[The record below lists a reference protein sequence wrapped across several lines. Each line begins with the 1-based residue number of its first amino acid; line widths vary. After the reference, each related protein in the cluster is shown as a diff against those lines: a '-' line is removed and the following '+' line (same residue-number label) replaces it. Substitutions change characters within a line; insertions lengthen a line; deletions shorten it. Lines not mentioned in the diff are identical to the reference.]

1 MREEVLSFTN
11 KLPIDRE
18 TKILPLGK
26 AEFSD
31 ASEIDANLEKRKGE
45 VFYVYGYGKL
55 QSVEANKKDAIEKAK
70 GVYGLVL
77 DKYGK
82 KIWTK
87 EEHYK
92 D

>member
-1 MREEVLSFTN
+1 M
-11 KLPIDRE
+11 
-18 TKILPLGK
+18 
-26 AEFSD
+26 
-31 ASEIDANLEKRKGE
+31 
-45 VFYVYGYGKL
+45 FYVYGYGKL